1 MYSMRFNLDLD
12 FCIIYNPIFE
22 NDSYIIYFTR
32 RDESVLDYSLREEEN
47 YDELLNF
54 MRTLGYMEVD
64 YLTFDFI
71 GDRND
76 QEKLEMEDIMARLI
90 EKGVRYNIRFEDVI
104 KETLETL
111 KDDLDSDYHDLLF
124 NPGPARKKETIPSR
138 KYTLP
143 EIGNRLNIY
152 FYLFLEC
159 HFLNNSEGFLKV
171 TGDFESK
178 ENTNDRNF
186 LRILNTDF
194 VRIKSDD
201 EDYLRFETRKS
212 ASEIIKSVS
221 FLQGGYFQIS
231 KDEEDEEDLAR
242 NSKLITFFYSIL
254 EIKNKIKTTDK
265 IIVEVPK
272 AKFDIMMEISQ
283 RIRFEN
289 KIYEK
294 ENITAEDIITS
305 FEVLKKMSNKKM
317 IELAEEEEFRKAAA
331 IKRDIKIV
339 SQKEKFYI
347 ENLNCDLTR
356 REYNKFLCFS

>member
-1 MYSMRFNLDLD
+1 MRFNLDLD

-32 RDESVLDYSLREEEN
+32 RDESVLDYSLREEES

-111 KDDLDSDYHDLLF
+111 RDDLDSDYDDLVF
-124 NPGPARKKETIPSR
+124 NPGPNRKREIIPTR

-143 EIGNRLNIY
+143 EVGNRLNIY

-159 HFLNNSEGFLKV
+159 HFLNNTEGFLKV

-178 ENTNDRNF
+178 ENTSDRNF

-194 VRIKSDD
+194 RRIKSDD
-201 EDYLRFETRKS
+201 EDVLRFETVKS
-212 ASEIIKSVS
+212 ASEIIKTVS
-221 FLQGGYFQIS
+221 FLQGGYFQMSNGEEES
-231 KDEEDEEDLAR
+231 K
-242 NSKLITFFYSIL
+242 NSKLITYFYSIL

-265 IIVEVPK
+265 IIVEVPTY
-272 AKFDIMMEISQ
+272 KFDIMMEISQ
-283 RIRFEN
+283 RIRMEN

-294 ENITAEDIITS
+294 DDITSEDILTS
-305 FEVLKKMSNKKM
+305 FEVLRKMATKKM
-317 IELAEEEEFRKAAA
+317 IELADDEEFRKAAA

-339 SQKEKFYI
+339 GQKEKFYI
-347 ENLNCDLTR
+347 ENLNRDLTR